1 MKMVVLDA
9 YTLNPGE
16 RRWEELEELGEV
28 VVHDRTAQLDV
39 VRRAKDAEVVLT
51 NKTILDG
58 FILNLLPKLKYIGV
72 LATGYNVVDLDVA
85 RQRGIVVTNIPAYS
99 TQSVAQMA
107 IAHLLNITQRVA
119 HYAHEVHNGVW
130 SAQPDFCYWNTPLIE
145 LAGKKIG
152 IVGFGN
158 TGQATAQI
166 AEALGMEVWVYT
178 SKPKKSLPKKYQK
191 VTLNELFS
199 ACDVVSLHCPLTA
212 ENKEMVN
219 SFRLS
224 LMKQGAILI
233 NTSRGGLIDE
243 KALEQALLSGKLL
256 GAGLDVLSSE
266 PVPNGNP
273 LLKLKNCFITPH
285 IAWATRESRM
295 RLMNQAVENLKAWM
309 EGRTINNVLE
319 I

>member
-1 MKMVVLDA
+1 MKIVVLDA

-130 SAQPDFCYWNTPLIE
+130 SAQSDFCYWNTPLIE

>member
-1 MKMVVLDA
+1 MKIVVLDA

-266 PVPNGNP
+266 PVPNGIP

>member
-1 MKMVVLDA
+1 MKIVVLDA

-85 RQRGIVVTNIPAYS
+85 RQHGIVVTNIPAYS

-309 EGRTINNVLE
+309 EGRTINTVLE

>member
-1 MKMVVLDA
+1 MKIVVLDA

-85 RQRGIVVTNIPAYS
+85 RQRGVVVTNIPAYS

>member
-1 MKMVVLDA
+1 MAMVLFPEP
-9 YTLNPGE
+9 LNPGE

>member
-1 MKMVVLDA
+1 MKIVVLDA

-119 HYAHEVHNGVW
+119 HY
-130 SAQPDFCYWNTPLIE
+130 
-145 LAGKKIG
+145 
-152 IVGFGN
+152 
-158 TGQATAQI
+158 
-166 AEALGMEVWVYT
+166 GMECTARFLLLEYT
-178 SKPKKSLPKKYQK
+178 IDRTGRKENRDCWFWKYR
-191 VTLNELFS
+191 S
-199 ACDVVSLHCPLTA
+199 GYCA
-212 ENKEMVN
+212 N
-219 SFRLS
+219 S
-224 LMKQGAILI
+224 
-233 NTSRGGLIDE
+233 
-243 KALEQALLSGKLL
+243 
-256 GAGLDVLSSE
+256 
-266 PVPNGNP
+266 
-273 LLKLKNCFITPH
+273 
-285 IAWATRESRM
+285 
-295 RLMNQAVENLKAWM
+295 
-309 EGRTINNVLE
+309 
-319 I
+319 

>member
-1 MKMVVLDA
+1 MKIVVLDA

-28 VVHDRTAQLDV
+28 VVYDRTAQLDV

>member
-1 MKMVVLDA
+1 MKIVVLDA

-16 RRWEELEELGEV
+16 RRWEELEELREV

>member
-1 MKMVVLDA
+1 MKIVVLDS

>member
-1 MKMVVLDA
+1 MKIVVLDA

-39 VRRAKDAEVVLT
+39 VWRAKDAEVVLT

>member
-1 MKMVVLDA
+1 MKIVVLDA

-39 VRRAKDAEVVLT
+39 DRRAKDAEVVLT

>member
-1 MKMVVLDA
+1 MKIVVLDA

-145 LAGKKIG
+145 LAGRKIG

>member
-1 MKMVVLDA
+1 MKIVVLDA

-266 PVPNGNP
+266 PAPNGNP

>member
-1 MKMVVLDA
+1 MKIVVLDA

-178 SKPKKSLPKKYQK
+178 SKPKKSLPKQYQK

>member
-1 MKMVVLDA
+1 MKIVVLDA

-85 RQRGIVVTNIPAYS
+85 RQRGTVVTNIPAYS

>member
-1 MKMVVLDA
+1 MKIVVLDA

-28 VVHDRTAQLDV
+28 VVRDRTAQLDV

>member
-1 MKMVVLDA
+1 MKIVVLDA

-16 RRWEELEELGEV
+16 RRWEELEELGVV
-28 VVHDRTAQLDV
+28 VVHVRTAQLV
-39 VRRAKDAEVVLT
+39 VVCRAKDAEGVLT

-295 RLMNQAVENLKAWM
+295 RLMNQSVENLKAWM

>member
-1 MKMVVLDA
+1 MKIVVLDA

-16 RRWEELEELGEV
+16 RRWEELEELGEL

>member
-1 MKMVVLDA
+1 MKIVVLDA

-130 SAQPDFCYWNTPLIE
+130 SAQLDFCYWNTPLIE

>member
-1 MKMVVLDA
+1 MKIVVLDA

-285 IAWATRESRM
+285 IARATRESRM

>member
-1 MKMVVLDA
+1 M
-9 YTLNPGE
+9 
-16 RRWEELEELGEV
+16 EELGEV

-85 RQRGIVVTNIPAYS
+85 RQRGIVVTNILAYS

>member
-1 MKMVVLDA
+1 MKIVVLDA

-273 LLKLKNCFITPH
+273 LLKLKNCFISPH